1 VGLARGTT
9 HERRRVG
16 ERAKAQDTL
25 MMSRARVWE
34 EMRSTEAEGRR
45 VTATAAPTMS
55 GGEEV
60 NRKDGMWTPLR

>member
-1 VGLARGTT
+1 
-9 HERRRVG
+9 
-16 ERAKAQDTL
+16 

-45 VTATAAPTMS
+45 VTAAAAPTMS

-60 NRKDGMWTPLR
+60 NRERWHVDPIEVTTKIADVAPRMRKAPKNPPRG